1 MEAAVI
7 EIRDATESELR
18 LVRSSWYRSWCLWTR
33 HSQWRNGQRSIA
45 WGKESGR
52 RISEC
57 AAHQYLQAF
66 IGSVTDAETVLVAA
80 VQMPDGQSEA
90 VAWACRQPAST
101 KAGSVVLLHFVY
113 TLRDFRRCGIARKL
127 IDRVRTEAATIDAKI
142 TPTHMTR
149 AGMALL
155 ESSTDDK
162 RNTDPHS
169 ITH

>member
-1 MEAAVI
+1 MI

-18 LVRSSWYRSWCLWTR
+18 LVRRSWFR
-33 HSQWRNGQRSIA
+33 QWRLHYRHTKRVFEERAIE
-45 WGKESGR
+45 WGHKTGLFL
-52 RISEC
+52 SEY
-57 AAHQYLQAF
+57 ASRQYLQAF
-66 IGSVTDAETVLVAA
+66 IDSVTSPATVLVAA

-127 IDRVRTEAATIDAKI
+127 IDRVRTEAATIDAEI